1 MTPIFFKKIISN
13 TFLNIK
19 TILFNI
25 MDNDNNSSFYH
36 KEQYMCFLNE
46 IFELLQNTLTSI
58 ENLYYKHVLFP
69 KIQKI
74 YKNET
79 KT

>member
-1 MTPIFFKKIISN
+1 
-13 TFLNIK
+13 
-19 TILFNI
+19 
-25 MDNDNNSSFYH
+25 MDYDNHSSSYH
-36 KEQYMCFLNE
+36 KEQYMSFLNE
-46 IFELLQNTLTSI
+46 IFELLHNTLTSI

-74 YKNET
+74 YKNES